1 MKTRSFTK
9 RFKGFKFNI
18 ISNDNDKYKRKKRSR
33 SNKKQSLSLLDSTSC
48 ISDDNKGNTFHV
60 INGEINNQKW
70 KKGLSIDKIKQY
82 TPIYN
87 KIMKSIT
94 KTPSMLDVMILNIP
108 FNEKCNLFEQ
118 IIILD
123 NTEINTHD
131 FVDLKKTISNKINK
145 YKLYNIS
152 NSDVKKYKI
161 IENSVGFD
169 EYIDVPLKYQILSS
183 DMCDTNKTLV
193 YKKFK
198 HLNILEQ
205 SNSEYAK
212 LNAWILF
219 AIKMPNVIRSLDV
232 SKNDSNYKIC
242 NFLYKVKQKLDS
254 EIYGLDSVKDQLLSI
269 LNNRILNPFSARS
282 ALAVVGPPGT
292 AKTSIIQT
300 LARSINLPFVQIALG
315 GVKDS
320 SYINGHS
327 YTYEGS
333 APGIIASSISKLEC
347 KNGIIYFDE
356 FDKIPNTKY
365 GSDVSKTLLH
375 ITDFTQNHSFT
386 DKYLSNQ
393 FTIDLSN
400 IWFIYSLNNKSLL
413 DKTLSDR
420 MPILEIPGYNDKDK
434 YEIAHK
440 YLIPKSLKN
449 SNLSNEDVIFDKDVI
464 EYLIKLSDNKY
475 TQDIT
480 DNNGLSGVR
489 QLIHFIDEIMMK
501 INILK
506 TTLLND
512 GSNYANLNL
521 SFNIPNFK
529 FPLNVTID
537 IIKMLKLNIEEHDST
552 SWDNLPMYI

>member
-9 RFKGFKFNI
+9 KIKGFKFNI
-18 ISNDNDKYKRKKRSR
+18 ISNDHDRYKRKKKSI
-33 SNKKQSLSLLDSTSC
+33 SNKKQSLPLMGSMAC
-48 ISDDNKGNTFHV
+48 ISDDIKSNTFHV
-60 INGEINNQKW
+60 LDGEINNQKW
-70 KKGLSIDKIKQY
+70 KKGLSIDEIKRY

-94 KTPSMLDVMILNIP
+94 KMPSMLDVIMLNIS
-108 FNEKCNLFEQ
+108 FNEKCSIFEQ
-118 IIILD
+118 IIILN
-123 NTEINTHD
+123 NTEIGTTD
-131 FVDLKKTISNKINK
+131 FVDLKKTLSNKINK
-145 YKLYNIS
+145 YKLYDIS
-152 NSDVKKYKI
+152 KSDMQKYQI
-161 IENSVGFD
+161 IEDNMGL
-169 EYIDVPLKYQILSS
+169 EKYIDMPLKYQILSS
-183 DMCDTNKTLV
+183 DMCASNKTLV

-219 AIKMPNVIRSLDV
+219 AIKMPNVIRSMGV

-254 EIYGLDSVKDQLLSI
+254 EIYGLDSVKEQLLSI
-269 LNNRILNPFSARS
+269 LNNKILNPLSARS

-300 LARSINLPFVQIALG
+300 LARSINLPFVQISLG

-333 APGIIASSISKLEC
+333 QPGIIASSIAELGC

-356 FDKIPNTKY
+356 FDKVPNTEY

-400 IWFIYSLNNKSLL
+400 IWFIYSLNNKSCL

-420 MPILEIPGYNDKDK
+420 MPILEIPGYNNKDK

-529 FPLNVTID
+529 FPLNVTIG
-537 IIKMLKLNIEEHDST
+537 IIKILNLNIDEPVT
-552 SWDNLPMYI
+552 SWNNLPMYV